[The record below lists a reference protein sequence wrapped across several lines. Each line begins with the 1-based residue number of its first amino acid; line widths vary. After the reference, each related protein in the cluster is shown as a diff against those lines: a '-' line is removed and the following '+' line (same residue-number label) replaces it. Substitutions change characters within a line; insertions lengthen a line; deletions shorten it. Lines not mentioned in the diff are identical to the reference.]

1 MTTWP
6 LVYALTAGF
15 SNALLGVLAKQ
26 AQRTGCR
33 PEVVPVL
40 LLGTVSLAGG
50 LALPMAPGDWGD
62 PWLWALAAGMGLL
75 YVIALQS
82 MIVANRT
89 CPPSLVWSLANLAL
103 VIPVVLAPLVFGEP
117 WQPVDGLLVAAFL
130 GMLVCFRRGLD
141 RSGEGARAPW
151 REVWLPLAG
160 VFLSNGL
167 LMLGYKLE
175 AQHWPQVGAVPF
187 LVLVF
192 GSGTVVGL
200 LARRRSPGRVNVV
213 EWRWGLLMGL
223 AATVANLCVLGA
235 VVLPAVVAFPLVQG
249 TALIGGTVLMVVL
262 FGEPLNAAKILGLAC
277 GGLVLA
283 LTMGR

>member
-6 LVYALTAGF
+6 LVCALTAGV

-26 AQRTGCR
+26 AQHSGCR
-33 PEVVPVL
+33 AEVVPVL
-40 LLGTVSLAGG
+40 MLGAVGLLGG
-50 LALPMAPGDWGD
+50 LALPWAPGDWGD
-62 PWLWALAAGMGLL
+62 PGLWALATGMGLL
-75 YVIALQS
+75 YVTALQS

-103 VIPVVLAPLVFGEP
+103 VLPVVLAPLLLREP
-117 WQPVDGLLVAAFL
+117 WQPIDGLLVAAFL
-130 GMLVCFRRGLD
+130 VMLACFRRGLGQ
-141 RSGEGARAPW
+141 SGEAARAPW
-151 REVWLPLAG
+151 KQVWLPLAG

-192 GSGTVVGL
+192 GSGAVLGL
-200 LARRRSPGRVNVV
+200 LARRRSPGRVSAA

-223 AATVANLCVLGA
+223 AGTVANLCVLGA

-262 FGEPLNAAKILGLAC
+262 YDEPLNAAKLLGLTC

-283 LTMGR
+283 LAMGR